1 MDAGLVTTLPDDVFN
16 EFGDF
21 MRAMCTR
28 DAITMAEKLIF
39 FHDQDARNALPRTSI
54 NRERLQAD
62 LEDIYINGKGRARE
76 GVRVVPW
83 QTSCL
88 SQPSDARSA
97 RTNAP
102 VLACRHVQQ

>member
-39 FHDQDARNALPRTSI
+39 FHDQDARNALCWRAVMCSSRVLWWDRGSSVCAPPGCTATS
-54 NRERLQAD
+54 
-62 LEDIYINGKGRARE
+62 G
-76 GVRVVPW
+76 
-83 QTSCL
+83 
-88 SQPSDARSA
+88 
-97 RTNAP
+97 
-102 VLACRHVQQ
+102 